1 VVGIFESHA
10 RSDPSIA
17 RPAESKAIA
26 LATEVHAEVV
36 LMDEQ
41 AGQQETLR
49 RDLKVAGRLSILGE
63 ADQAGLV
70 VFDDAVAELGKTSF
84 RLSQVV
90 LSEIRQKRS
99 R

>member
-1 VVGIFESHA
+1 V
-10 RSDPSIA
+10 
-17 RPAESKAIA
+17 
-26 LATEVHAEVV
+26 LAEVV

-41 AGQQETLR
+41 AGRQETLR
-49 RDLKVAGRLSILGE
+49 RDLEVAGRLSLLGE

-70 VFDDAVAELGKTSF
+70 VFDDGVAELRKISF

-90 LSEIRQKRS
+90 LSEISQKRP